1 MVGGL
6 PVALTFNTKLCI
18 LCILCILLLIK
29 ILFNL
34 WC

>member
-18 LCILCILLLIK
+18 LCILLLIK